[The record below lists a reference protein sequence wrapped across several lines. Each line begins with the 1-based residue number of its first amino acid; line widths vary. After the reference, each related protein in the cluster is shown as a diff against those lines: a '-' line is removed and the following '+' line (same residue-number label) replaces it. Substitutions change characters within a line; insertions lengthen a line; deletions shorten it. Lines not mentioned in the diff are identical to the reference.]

1 MKKVLCLFL
10 LMFFVV
16 ICSFG
21 EIVSLWFLSFE
32 IPEGFMEAKPLASSG
47 IARKTGTLDPNSS
60 EIGEG
65 IYITASIEKDIGENY
80 MPQWETEEAKELAT
94 REELNI
100 DGLEAWRYTGY
111 MTLEEEVWFSV
122 VYFPLTEMETQNQIL
137 FITMVNRAEEEKGIE
152 IIQHMFDT
160 ISVKRPSNLEKTE
173 IIDAEI
179 IFPEGE
185 DGIYYPG
192 ETITLNFKINEKY
205 IPLSPWVC
213 IVPSEIKHGSSD
225 LNDEHDTD
233 YAFLTYPSG
242 TVYMYAPSEPGVYDF
257 RINDSFFGGKELTYK
272 SFIVKE

>member
-1 MKKVLCLFL
+1 MKKTLSLFFMMCCL
-10 LMFFVV
+10 V
-16 ICSFG
+16 IFSFG
-21 EIVSLWFLSFE
+21 ETVSLWFLSFE
-32 IPEGFMEAKPLASSG
+32 IPEGFMEAEPLVSSG

-94 REELNI
+94 REEITI

-137 FITMVNRAEEEKGIE
+137 FIAMINGPEIEKDIDIVN
-152 IIQHMFDT
+152 QLFDT
-160 ISVKRPSNLEKTE
+160 ISVKRPSSTAKVIEY
-173 IIDAEI
+173 DAEI
-179 IFPEGE
+179 IYPEGE

-192 ETITLNFKINEKY
+192 ETITLNFKINEEY
-205 IPLSPWVC
+205 IPLSPWIC
-213 IVPSEIKHGSSD
+213 IVPSEIEHGSSD
-225 LNDEHDTD
+225 LNDEYDTD